1 MKKFEEP
8 IIDVIDFNSEDV
20 ICTSNVCGGG
30 DELIEHPIP

>member
-20 ICTSNVCGGG
+20 ICASTGCDAPNTLS
-30 DELIEHPIP
+30 ELSVI

>member
-20 ICTSNVCGGG
+20 ICASNDCGGS
-30 DELIEHPIP
+30 DELIEHLIP

>member
-20 ICTSNVCGGG
+20 ICASVGCSGPNEME
-30 DELIEHPIP
+30 ELAI